1 MSLRKK
7 RPASPNLSLTEITSR
22 IRGFILDSQVS
33 EADHISKLLGCPP
46 TSDEVA
52 DKESD
57 ESDIR
62 MSRVEHLI
70 PIMYMYAKTMADG
83 VVDHQRVH
91 AESELDDEDL
101 VGVNA
106 AAWAATRKAFTH
118 VALNTLMGAISQMV
132 DMGYLALEPPKR
144 KKSKWKMR

>member
-7 RPASPNLSLTEITSR
+7 RPASPNFSLTEITSR

-33 EADHISKLLGCPP
+33 EADHISKLLGCSP
-46 TSDEVA
+46 TSEEVA
-52 DKESD
+52 DKEAD

-83 VVDHQRVH
+83 VVDHQKTH
-91 AESELDDEDL
+91 AERELDEEDL
-101 VGVNA
+101 LGVHA
-106 AAWAATRKAFTH
+106 AAWAATRTAFTH
-118 VALNTLMGAISQMV
+118 VALNTLMGAVSQMV
-132 DMGYLALEPPKR
+132 DMGYLAVETTPK
-144 KKSKWKMR
+144 KKYK

>member
-1 MSLRKK
+1 MSLRR
-7 RPASPNLSLTEITSR
+7 RPPSPNFSLTEITSR
-22 IRGFILDSQVS
+22 IRGFILDSQVN
-33 EADHISKLLGCPP
+33 EADHISGLLGCPP

-57 ESDIR
+57 ESNIR

-83 VVDHQRVH
+83 VVDHQRTH
-91 AESELDDEDL
+91 AEAELDDEDL
-101 VGVNA
+101 NGMNA

-118 VALNTLMGAISQMV
+118 VALNTLMGAVSQMV
-132 DMGYLALEPPKR
+132 DMGYLNLEPEKKR
-144 KKSKWKMR
+144 KSRWKNR